1 MTTEEKIHVFEHSK
15 LVSGNFTQEAVTAA
29 YVEALAALRAKQEA
43 EKNDPLTLDE
53 LREMDGEP
61 VWVKPLVG
69 WKTEPFWAIVHGR
82 DVSDGRLSN
91 DPERCVLSLGDPG
104 AYWTDWL
111 AYRRKPEEV

>member
-1 MTTEEKIHVFEHSK
+1 MRLIDADKVKEQINQMKTLKPSERMS
-15 LVSGNFTQEAVTAA
+15 LRL
-29 YVEALAALRAKQEA
+29 ALDRTPTYEPPNL
-43 EKNDPLTLDE
+43 PLTMEE

-91 DPERCVLSLGDPG
+91 DPERCVLSLGDTG

-111 AYRRKPEEV
+111 AYRRKEDVIDNA